1 MDAGHLRRLR
11 EGRRAL
17 GWFIPPVPAHDRLGI
32 HLREQVIDR
41 GRRAAIVTLV
51 RDPIARNISSYFEYL
66 DAIWHR
72 PNAHES
78 VSMPALIEGFKTR
91 FPHAEPL
98 TWFDDEMRQVTGIDV
113 YQYPFGAS
121 GHLVVSNN
129 KLDVLILKSE
139 LPDASKARM
148 LADFLGVR
156 SLSLAPVNRTSD
168 KAKGAVYQAFV
179 KSLRLEPGYLDQML
193 GSRYVRH
200 FYTAAE
206 QEELW
211 RRYTST

>member
-1 MDAGHLRRLR
+1 MDADHLRKLR
-11 EGRRAL
+11 EDRRAL
-17 GWFIPPVPAHDRLGI
+17 GWLIPPVSAHDRLGI
-32 HLREQVIDR
+32 RLRKQVIDR

-51 RDPIARNISSYFEYL
+51 RDPIARNISSYFEHL

-72 PNAHES
+72 PNAHEY
-78 VSMPALIEGFKTR
+78 VSLPSLIEGFRMR

-113 YQYPFGAS
+113 YQYPFAAS
-121 GHLVVSNN
+121 GYLVVSHNN
-129 KLDVLILKSE
+129 IEVLILKSE

-148 LADFLGVR
+148 LSDFLRVT
-156 SLSLAPVNRTSD
+156 SLSLAPVNRTSH

-179 KSLRLEPGYLDQML
+179 KTLRFESGYVEQML

-206 QEELW
+206 QDALW
-211 RRYTST
+211 RKYTST